1 MPEAQPAGPA
11 PVGPIA
17 GMRDGAGAFDD
28 QLMKLLA
35 RRRVLG
41 SAPSEERG
49 TGQTMPR
56 TQKSS
61 ETPAASGRKGAVPS
75 GKTVSSEKKSAR
87 KGASAIKAA
96 KPTKALPTVKTVKTV
111 KKASPAPKK
120 PAAVSRKTAAAA
132 KGAAASTA
140 KPAAASTAKP
150 AKKHTAARVSG
161 RSPAPQ
167 PAARAPQKR
176 VAETDDK
183 PRAAFLAE
191 QRTLLLKERDS
202 YTRQAEELKA
212 EADSLALEHEP
223 GDVQFDEEGGE
234 GGTSNVDRELDL
246 VLSAQARGAI
256 AEIDRALAKINA
268 GTYGTCEQ
276 CGNAIP
282 QARLKA
288 LPYAALCVACKSGGL
303 SRR

>member
-1 MPEAQPAGPA
+1 
-11 PVGPIA
+11 
-17 GMRDGAGAFDD
+17 MRDGAGAFDD

-87 KGASAIKAA
+87 KGASAIQAA
-96 KPTKALPTVKTVKTV
+96 KPTKAVQTVKTV

-120 PAAVSRKTAAAA
+120 PAAVTKKAAATA
-132 KGAAASTA
+132 KPAAASTAKPAAASTA

-150 AKKHTAARVSG
+150 AKKQAAARVSG

-167 PAARAPQKR
+167 PSARAPQKR
-176 VAETDDK
+176 AAEIDDK

>member
-1 MPEAQPAGPA
+1 M
-11 PVGPIA
+11 
-17 GMRDGAGAFDD
+17 
-28 QLMKLLA
+28 
-35 RRRVLG
+35 
-41 SAPSEERG
+41 
-49 TGQTMPR
+49 
-56 TQKSS
+56 
-61 ETPAASGRKGAVPS
+61 
-75 GKTVSSEKKSAR
+75 
-87 KGASAIKAA
+87 
-96 KPTKALPTVKTVKTV
+96 
-111 KKASPAPKK
+111 
-120 PAAVSRKTAAAA
+120 
-132 KGAAASTA
+132 
-140 KPAAASTAKP
+140 
-150 AKKHTAARVSG
+150 
-161 RSPAPQ
+161 
-167 PAARAPQKR
+167 
-176 VAETDDK
+176 
-183 PRAAFLAE
+183 AE
-191 QRTLLLKERDS
+191 QRTLLLRERDS

-276 CGNAIP
+276 CGNPIP

>member
-1 MPEAQPAGPA
+1 
-11 PVGPIA
+11 
-17 GMRDGAGAFDD
+17 
-28 QLMKLLA
+28 
-35 RRRVLG
+35 
-41 SAPSEERG
+41 
-49 TGQTMPR
+49 MPR

-140 KPAAASTAKP
+140 KPAAASTAKPAAASTAKPAAASTAKPAAASTARPAAASTAKPAAASTSKPAAASTAKP